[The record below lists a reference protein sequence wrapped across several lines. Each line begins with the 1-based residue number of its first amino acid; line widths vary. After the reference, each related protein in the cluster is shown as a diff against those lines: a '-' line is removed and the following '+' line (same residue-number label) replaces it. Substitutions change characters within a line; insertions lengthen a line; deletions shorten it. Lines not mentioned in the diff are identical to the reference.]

1 MSRTG
6 VSSTLPRAFPPFH
19 MRSKVRKRHGFHRSR
34 TPIVFLRGCYLS
46 PLHHFHPLSILP
58 TLPILPMS
66 WLDTNPHRDGSPKP
80 NFSQSKFQ
88 SELWLRRHIARIAIL
103 SSVPCF
109 QSLVRILRSVEQI
122 LPDDQCENGVNT
134 RNLSRLF

>member
-1 MSRTG
+1 
-6 VSSTLPRAFPPFH
+6 
-19 MRSKVRKRHGFHRSR
+19 
-34 TPIVFLRGCYLS
+34 
-46 PLHHFHPLSILP
+46 
-58 TLPILPMS
+58 MS